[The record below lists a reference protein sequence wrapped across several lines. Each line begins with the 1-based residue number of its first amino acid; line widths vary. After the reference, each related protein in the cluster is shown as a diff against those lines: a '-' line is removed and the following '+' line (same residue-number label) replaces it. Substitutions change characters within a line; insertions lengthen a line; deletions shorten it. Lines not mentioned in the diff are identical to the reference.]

1 MKGSQGE
8 ERESF
13 RVRIWAFTKKD
24 KGGWETQEQVGVAK
38 AFVKEAEYQKEE
50 NNLKFTLK
58 FTSIYRETKT

>member
-8 ERESF
+8 ERESS
-13 RVRIWAFTKKD
+13 RVRIWAFTKTD
-24 KGGWETQEQVGVAK
+24 KGGWERQEQVGVAEE
-38 AFVKEAEYQKEE
+38 FVKEAEYQKEE